1 MADAIL
7 SPVKVLAAAVWLAG
21 TIFAQTS
28 GPPARPGGE
37 VTGGVGFRHVVDN
50 VERSF
55 AFYHDV
61 IGLDVISPPQPEA
74 PLPEIMN
81 LGNTI
86 GAHSRIAGLRVPGSE
101 ISVVLIDYK
110 NIDRE
115 PAQPRF
121 QDPGAGNLIVRVI
134 DLDAAVAR
142 VKKSAAHILTA
153 GGEPA
158 TVRGNRVLFLQDPD
172 GYVVELSQAN
182 SAAGGVEV
190 TVADLEK
197 TAAFYRLLGFDPSPP
212 GAWYGDKLLTDT
224 AGTPGAQFRQSRAF
238 VPGSSASIT
247 FIEFQDIARK
257 PLHTRTQDPGTTI
270 LELNVRDVDGLV
282 AKLKAGGGT
291 VVSVGGEA
299 VPFTKAR
306 IALVRDP
313 DNLFLQLIDRR

>member
-1 MADAIL
+1 L
-7 SPVKVLAAAVWLAG
+7 SQMKVLVAAVWLAG

-28 GPPARPGGE
+28 APPATPGGE
-37 VTGGVGFRHVVDN
+37 VIGGVGFRHVVDS

-55 AFYHDV
+55 EFYHDV
-61 IGLDVISPPQPEA
+61 IGLDGFSPPQPQA

-86 GAHSRIAGLRVPGSE
+86 GAHSRIAALRVPGSE
-101 ISVVLIDYK
+101 IFVPLIDYK
-110 NIDRE
+110 DIGRK

-134 DLDAAVAR
+134 DLDAVVAR
-142 VKKSAAHILTA
+142 VKKAAAHILTA

-158 TVRGNRVLFLQDPD
+158 TVRGNRVMLIQDPD
-172 GYVVELSQAN
+172 GYVVELSQA
-182 SAAGGVEV
+182 SSPGGGVEV
-190 TVADLEK
+190 AVEDLEK
-197 TAAFYRLLGFDPSPP
+197 TAAFYQLLGFEPSPP

-224 AGTPGAQFRQSRAF
+224 AGTPGAQFRQSRAT

-247 FIEFQDIARK
+247 FIEFKDIDRK
-257 PLHTRTQDPGTTI
+257 PLHTRTQDPGTAI
-270 LELNVRDVDGLV
+270 LELNVRDVDALV
-282 AKLKAGGGT
+282 AKLKAGRAT

-299 VPFTKAR
+299 VQFTKAR